1 VAEIKS
7 MERIGERFAAFG
19 WHVLEIDGHDIGAI
33 MAALAEA
40 KRIKGRPTVVVAHT
54 VKGKGVSFMEN
65 QVGWHGTA
73 PKPDQVRA
81 ALAELDA
88 SGEGGDE
95 K

>member
-1 VAEIKS
+1 
-7 MERIGERFAAFG
+7 ME
-19 WHVLEIDGHDIGAI
+19 VDGHDIAAI

-40 KRIKGRPTVVVAHT
+40 RRIQGRPTVVVART

-73 PKPDQVRA
+73 PKPDQVQA

-88 SGEGGDE
+88 SGEGGDAR
-95 K
+95 